1 MTQSQLS
8 LQIKSKRKELKA
20 AQSLAKI
27 ARRKGLTSTYKQAR
41 TKIKALNA
49 QIGYLQ
55 KVLTRLKQQGL
66 AAQFEQFQPSEPSF
80 VPSTATVVAPSVVAS
95 SVTASSV
102 PAAVEAAAMEID
114 ASAPVVSEA
123 IPEDELA
130 ISDEELL
137 LLDEDLDL
145 DEGFDLASF
154 MEENKI
160 AVYAGLGVAAYFLFF
175 KKKARKVRNN
185 RRRRGPHRNRRKARK
200 NRR

>member
-1 MTQSQLS
+1 MTQSQLT
-8 LQIKSKRKELKA
+8 LLIKTKQKDLKIA
-20 AQSLAKI
+20 KSVASLARK
-27 ARRKGLTSTYKQAR
+27 KGLTSTYKQAQ
-41 TKIKALNA
+41 TKIKILSA
-49 QIGYLQ
+49 QIASLQ
-55 KVLTRLKQQGL
+55 KRLAKLRRQGL
-66 AAQFEQFQPSEPSF
+66 AAQFEQFQPSQPSF

-175 KKKARKVRNN
+175 KKKARKVRKN
-185 RRRRGPHRNRRKARK
+185 RRRRGPQRNRRKTRK